1 MAIYHLSVKNITR
14 SKGKTAIGALC
25 YRCGLKAENMY
36 DGVTHDYRKKGWISY
51 TETFLPRYVAEARPE
66 YNDAV
71 NLWNAVELFEKSSDA
86 RLSSEVE
93 ISLPKE
99 MTLEQQTALV
109 REFVQEN
116 FVSQGRC
123 VTVAIH
129 NPPVRDDLNRPI
141 DKDGVPTDDPEKM
154 IFNNPHAHIMLTC
167 RPLDEQGQW
176 QQKAEIEYLCKKGS
190 EVRAFTPAEFKKAKA
205 EGWAKQFKYKDPTT
219 KETMWLTQAEALERG
234 YDNCHRTSRQ
244 PKTTPY
250 GRQNETM
257 AHWSDSVRIT
267 EWRQGW
273 EDICNRHLKEAGI
286 DARIDGRNLDAQGRE
301 GEVADIYLGP
311 EVNMMKR
318 RRERLIREGKDPRS
332 IPKTD
337 REKMADAVQEHNQS
351 VREQKAS
358 RVAVSQK
365 LGAVSQKASSINSDI
380 HALQGTASSMARVV
394 SESAKNQDDKEAE
407 LKKSVDTM
415 NTIIRLNTASLELIN
430 RLMGKLSSLSMFQA
444 SERTSIQRQIQSER
458 QKIADREAYAVSLKQ
473 KCNGMGAEV
482 SKGRADLQ
490 RSETAYADVKKIL
503 DAKIS
508 EYEKIFLE
516 VPEEYKQELS
526 QMMAVPTESIQKA
539 KKADNF
545 KSI

>member
-1 MAIYHLSVKNITR
+1 
-14 SKGKTAIGALC
+14 
-25 YRCGLKAENMY
+25 
-36 DGVTHDYRKKGWISY
+36 
-51 TETFLPRYVAEARPE
+51 
-66 YNDAV
+66 
-71 NLWNAVELFEKSSDA
+71 
-86 RLSSEVE
+86 
-93 ISLPKE
+93 
-99 MTLEQQTALV
+99 
-109 REFVQEN
+109 
-116 FVSQGRC
+116 
-123 VTVAIH
+123 
-129 NPPVRDDLNRPI
+129 
-141 DKDGVPTDDPEKM
+141 
-154 IFNNPHAHIMLTC
+154 
-167 RPLDEQGQW
+167 
-176 QQKAEIEYLCKKGS
+176 
-190 EVRAFTPAEFKKAKA
+190 
-205 EGWAKQFKYKDPTT
+205 
-219 KETMWLTQAEALERG
+219 
-234 YDNCHRTSRQ
+234 
-244 PKTTPY
+244 
-250 GRQNETM
+250 
-257 AHWSDSVRIT
+257 
-267 EWRQGW
+267 
-273 EDICNRHLKEAGI
+273 
-286 DARIDGRNLDAQGRE
+286 
-301 GEVADIYLGP
+301 
-311 EVNMMKR
+311 MMKR

-337 REKMADAVQEHNQS
+337 REKMADAVREHNQS

-358 RVAVSQK
+358 KVAVSQK
-365 LGAVSQKASSINSDI
+365 LGAVSQKAGSINSDI